1 MTLESLTAQGWQA
14 KRHTLT
20 TSQTYLWGILF
31 SLPFVLL
38 AGGIYRM
45 LLLHRAVLLDRTGL
59 ILLAVIIVSVPLHEA
74 LHGFGW
80 KLEGRLHQGDVTFF
94 LRRGIPMCACR
105 TILSTKAYLI
115 GTLLPFFI
123 LGGGS
128 FLFLFLCPGTISV
141 LTALVNLMLPG
152 ADLAISWRVLR
163 SEAALIADNPEGAG
177 FIGLVKNQE

>member
-1 MTLESLTAQGWQA
+1 
-14 KRHTLT
+14 
-20 TSQTYLWGILF
+20 
-31 SLPFVLL
+31 
-38 AGGIYRM
+38 M

-80 KLEGRLHQGDVTFF
+80 KLAGRLHKGDVTFF
-94 LRRGIPMCACR
+94 LRSGIPMCACR
-105 TILSTKAYLI
+105 TILSTKDYLI

>member
-80 KLEGRLHQGDVTFF
+80 KLAGRLHKGDVTFF
-94 LRRGIPMCACR
+94 LRSGIPMCACR
-105 TILSTKAYLI
+105 TILST
-115 GTLLPFFI
+115 
-123 LGGGS
+123 
-128 FLFLFLCPGTISV
+128 
-141 LTALVNLMLPG
+141 
-152 ADLAISWRVLR
+152 
-163 SEAALIADNPEGAG
+163 
-177 FIGLVKNQE
+177 